1 MWAGMELGQKITVWG
16 LAVMLACGAAYIALA
31 SPTLS
36 AVSQSGGA
44 SLGDLGATRVRES
57 VWLTL
62 ASAAGT
68 SLMVLAITDRHEQAA
83 RRSIA
88 GVGSSVSLIACIAWA
103 GLSLA
108 SSEAELAAV
117 WWASSVL
124 FGVVAVA
131 TSVAIVVVGLRVAQR
146 FMRGWHDGEQED
158 TRMRVEG
165 LVDVAVEWLLAVFV
179 ILSVL
184 AVVAA
189 YRRPSLHVSRTDMTG
204 KTAIITESCTGRG
217 FLHAQTLAAW
227 GAAVVV
233 TCDTAAEAE
242 RSAKRIRDVTGN
254 SDVRG
259 LPLDLGAVDSVRKL
273 LCPYCLRVH
282 THKHTHTHTHARTH
296 ARARTH
302 THTHR

>member
-16 LAVMLACGAAYIALA
+16 LAVMLACGAAYIAIA

-146 FMRGWHDGEQED
+146 FMRGWHDGADCVQ
-158 TRMRVEG
+158 G
-165 LVDVAVEWLLAVFV
+165 GDVRRGGAVRPRGQLHADGSRPLLDGRRRR
-179 ILSVL
+179 SVG
-184 AVVAA
+184 V
-189 YRRPSLHVSRTDMTG
+189 RRRH
-204 KTAIITESCTGRG
+204 GRG
-217 FLHAQTLAAW
+217 V
-227 GAAVVV
+227 GG
-233 TCDTAAEAE
+233 
-242 RSAKRIRDVTGN
+242 R
-254 SDVRG
+254 
-259 LPLDLGAVDSVRKL
+259 
-273 LCPYCLRVH
+273 
-282 THKHTHTHTHARTH
+282 
-296 ARARTH
+296 
-302 THTHR
+302 